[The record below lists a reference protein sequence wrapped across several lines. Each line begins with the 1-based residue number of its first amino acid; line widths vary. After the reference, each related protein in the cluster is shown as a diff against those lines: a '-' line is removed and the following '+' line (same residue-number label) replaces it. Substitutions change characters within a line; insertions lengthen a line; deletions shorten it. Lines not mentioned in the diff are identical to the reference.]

1 MDELTSFLQKLS
13 LKFKRRFIQ
22 YSVHGIKN
30 PKWLAMFVLSRLQ
43 IVQSFVD
50 FFSKPP
56 LTYSYPGS
64 SVFEQLNVDN
74 VVERLRN
81 DGVYQDI
88 TLPQNILQ
96 DIQNFSGQANY
107 FGNGNP
113 QLSFSF
119 SEKAKVEE
127 KYGEK
132 FRFGYHF
139 NPSTYCSAIKS
150 LERDPKLWEIA
161 AKYLLVAKPVF
172 AGTIMWWSF
181 VTQVMENADERI
193 KFGQGVFH
201 YDLEDYRCLKFMF
214 YMTEVDFFDGPHVYI
229 KGSHRKKKIKHQLSL
244 IRDRADEDI
253 IDYYGIENLLT
264 IRGKA
269 GFGFAEDPFVF
280 HKGNIPTYNDR
291 LILELKFVRNDYS
304 ANNFANKNRSML

>member
-43 IVQSFVD
+43 IIQSFVD
-50 FFSKPP
+50 FFSEPP
-56 LTYSYPGS
+56 SNYSYQGS
-64 SVFEQLNVDN
+64 SNFEQINADN
-74 VVERLRN
+74 VIERLRN

-88 TLPQNILQ
+88 NLPQNLLQ
-96 DIQNFSGQANY
+96 DIQDFSDQAIY
-107 FGNGNP
+107 LGNGDYKM
-113 QLSFSF
+113 SFSL
-119 SEKAKVEE
+119 SEKAKAEE

-139 NPSTYCSAIKS
+139 NPSTYCSAVKS

-172 AGTIMWWSF
+172 AGSIMRWSF
-181 VTQVMENADERI
+181 VTQVVANTDEQI
-193 KFGQGVFH
+193 KFGQGAFH

-214 YMTEVDFFDGPHVYI
+214 YITEVDFFDGPHVYRA
-229 KGSHRKKKIKHQLSL
+229 HL
-244 IRDRADEDI
+244 I
-253 IDYYGIENLLT
+253 
-264 IRGKA
+264 
-269 GFGFAEDPFVF
+269 
-280 HKGNIPTYNDR
+280 
-291 LILELKFVRNDYS
+291 
-304 ANNFANKNRSML
+304 SM